1 MPEGQPG
8 ASLRRR
14 LLGKWLFRGVAA
26 GPVRRCGRNVR
37 RFFPRAVRRF
47 SGENARGAAGS
58 LLTAAPFG
66 GMAVPRRRSRPGPSP
81 WAGRLALLSPRRP
94 PFFRGKCPRGSRE
107 PPYGGTFSGEWR
119 IRGVVAGPVLFLPMR
134 GRRMRTFCAGTVE
147 PAAGAAGAADGT
159 GFRSGEPGTVAA
171 GGFFLPLS
179 RLRWRPRAGRPD
191 AFTGKSPIAP
201 LRDDSQRGDWAVC
214 HYGRRAVLRCAMSTP
229 SPATV
234 RLGRR
239 RGRRTERQAAVQ
251 PAAGR
256 CRRAVMSERVPSGA
270 TR

>member
-1 MPEGQPG
+1 MPEGRPG

-14 LLGKWLFRGVAA
+14 LLGEWRPRGVVAV
-26 GPVRRCGRNVR
+26 PVRCRGRGER
-37 RFFPRAVRRF
+37 RFFLRVVRQFSGGNARGAAGSFLTAAPFGGMVDSRRRSRAVRCRGRGERRFFLRAVRRF
-47 SGENARGAAGS
+47 SGENARGASGS
-58 LLTAAPFG
+58 LLTAAPFW
-66 GMAVPRRRSRPGPSP
+66 GMVDSRRRSG
-81 WAGRLALLSPRRP
+81 
-94 PFFRGKCPRGSRE
+94 
-107 PPYGGTFSGEWR
+107 
-119 IRGVVAGPVLFLPMR
+119 AGPPLLMR
-134 GRRMRTFCAGTVE
+134 GRRMRTFRAETVG
-147 PAAGAAGAADGT
+147 PSAGAAGAAGGP

-179 RLRWRPRAGRPD
+179 RLRWRPRAVRPD